1 MPNYHEQPVAYF
13 AGYYVTAQIFQGA
26 ASEVFLGESDT
37 YPGQQVAIKRL
48 SALSLP
54 TTREQERFLLEVTFL
69 KQLQHP
75 VILPILSGGLD
86 RGVPYIITPYIRGGT
101 LHERLRRHAQQPF
114 SREEALPILLQIGH
128 ALQYAHQQNILHNN
142 LKPQNVL
149 FQNEN
154 QVQLADFAFTS
165 LPNNPVHLDISG
177 LGNSAY
183 QAPEQPLGVQSRA
196 GDQYSLGCIAYEMFT
211 GHRPFTHSSMQTFQ
225 SEQQQNTLIPPR
237 QFNPAL
243 SEPLEQAILT
253 AMKQDPA
260 LRYKSIQELLAAFT
274 QTGHNV
280 KARKISLHA
289 INPQGEQTTTDS
301 LKVIPR
307 VPHTT
312 AHQAVVLPTTSEQFP
327 TQPTLPVVPSLFE
340 NSPLL
345 PGGASQPASFGTTG
359 QLQNISPVLNQP
371 PTNPLITRKFPT
383 MSASMS
389 MPPIQPPASEQD
401 QPRII
406 LPPEPT
412 PGVMRSSY
420 TPPPSARVRAIRR
433 QQSSRKQDM
442 LRGLAGL
449 VAIAG
454 IASMFAVF
462 VLPTLH
468 QSAEHPGQTPH
479 QQSTGTQSASPAPSG
494 EMPTSE
500 NVPSTP
506 VPAPTPR
513 PVTGGGPG
521 IIPTRGAASPTPP
534 TSAGQIPSPTGVP
547 VITPANT
554 PTPPTTVNPTPT
566 PLPVDAPTPQ
576 PTTAPTPQPT
586 ATPNPQPTATP
597 NPQPTAT
604 PNPRPTATPT
614 PRPTATPTPRPT
626 ATPTPRPRPTAT
638 PTPSPTPVPTNTP
651 TPAPTDTPTPAPTN
665 TPTPAPTNTPTPDS
679 TNTPMSAPTDT
690 PAPTSTSTS

>member
-1 MPNYHEQPVAYF
+1 MPNYHEQAVAYF

-48 SALSLP
+48 SAVSLP
-54 TTREQERFLLEVTFL
+54 TMQEQERFLLEVTFL

-154 QVQLADFAFTS
+154 QVLLTDFAFTS

-183 QAPEQPLGVQSRA
+183 QAPEQPLGVLSRA

-211 GHRPFTHSSMQTFQ
+211 GHRPFTHSSMQPFQ

-237 QFNPAL
+237 QFNPTL

-289 INPQGEQTTTDS
+289 INPQGERTTTDS
-301 LKVIPR
+301 LRVIPR

-312 AHQAVVLPTTSEQFP
+312 AHQVVVLPSASEQFP
-327 TQPTLPVVPSLFE
+327 TGPTLPVVPSLFE
-340 NSPLL
+340 SSPLL
-345 PGGASQPASFGTTG
+345 PGEAPQPTSFGTTG
-359 QLQNISPVLNQP
+359 QLQDISPILNQS
-371 PTNPLITRKFPT
+371 PTNPLTTRNFPA
-383 MSASMS
+383 MSANMS
-389 MPPIQPPASEQD
+389 MPMIQPAAGHD
-401 QPRII
+401 QSRIT
-406 LPPEPT
+406 LSSVPT

-420 TPPPSARVRAIRR
+420 TPPSARTRAIRS
-433 QQSSRKQDM
+433 QQNSRKQDM
-442 LRGLAGL
+442 LRGMAGL

-454 IASMFAVF
+454 IASMFAAF
-462 VLPTLH
+462 LLPSLH
-468 QSAEHPGQTPH
+468 QSAEHPGQAPH
-479 QQSTGTQSASPAPSG
+479 QQQKSSSTQSASPSSSG
-494 EMPTSE
+494 ATPTSE
-500 NVPSTP
+500 DVPETP
-506 VPAPTPR
+506 VPSPTPR

-534 TSAGQIPSPTGVP
+534 TSTGQIPPTSAGQIPSPTSVP
-547 VITPANT
+547 AATPTNT
-554 PTPPTTVNPTPT
+554 PTPPTTVDLTPT
-566 PLPVDAPTPQ
+566 PVPVDAPTPH
-576 PTTAPTPQPT
+576 
-586 ATPNPQPTATP
+586 
-597 NPQPTAT
+597 
-604 PNPRPTATPT
+604 PTATPT

-638 PTPSPTPVPTNTP
+638 PTPRPTATPSPTPVPTDTPTPVPTNTP
-651 TPAPTDTPTPAPTN
+651 TPTPTDTPTPAPTN
-665 TPTPAPTNTPTPDS
+665 TPAPV
-679 TNTPMSAPTDT
+679 PTDT
-690 PAPTSTSTS
+690 PAPTSTSTP